1 MHHQDDHEALENVHF
16 KVKGVTTEQAQA
28 ATGTIS
34 ILSTSQD
41 KNDVVL
47 IPTPSS
53 DPRDPLN
60 MPMWRKWTVAVILSL
75 YSCAGLTVVSA
86 AGALI
91 SFFVGDYVRE
101 GRTYNEIVQLI
112 TIPTLSM
119 GLRNFV
125 IMPIALSIGRRP
137 VYLFSTVLL
146 FLGCILAAQNTGYSF
161 HLGTRIIIGFA
172 ADKPQT
178 AAFLPAVELL
188 TDSDVF
194 CLTGQSEALVPLML
208 KESFFLHER
217 SKILAFQATFQGMI
231 GCVLSIVS
239 SNIASGVGWK
249 NWYNVYAGITGVIM
263 IASFLMV
270 PETKFERP
278 LEAYNGLPG
287 TAAAPHKN
295 SGSIGDKESQ
305 DYVEDAVPASVSNRP
320 ALDYTKYKAA
330 PILQSLNPMPTTK
343 VDWSEGWG
351 IIKHMCTMILF
362 PNVFLIII
370 ANSWFLGVNIAQGTT
385 INCLHSY
392 GTVLNAPPYNWA
404 EKWTGLASAGQIVV
418 SFLLLPLV
426 GVLGDRLVTYMAR
439 RNGGVHEPEVRLM
452 TLAFPTIIGVF
463 CAVLFGYAFSHP
475 YKVHWFAILF
485 SYAGVYFA
493 FIAASVAGL
502 TYLLDA
508 YPTRSGS
515 VLTLVCGCRG
525 LISFGMTYSLTP
537 TTDRLGHFAAYGMY
551 AGVMGALGIGGFCLY
566 LFGKRLR
573 LWTLRFVVD
582 AADIDNE
589 PRCG

>member
-47 IPTPSS
+47 IHTPSS

-60 MPMWRKWTVAVILSL
+60 MPMWRKWTVAVILFL

-101 GRTYNEIVQLI
+101 GRTYNEIVQL
-112 TIPTLSM
+112 S
-119 GLRNFV
+119 N
-125 IMPIALSIGRRP
+125 
-137 VYLFSTVLL
+137 
-146 FLGCILAAQNTGYSF
+146 F

-172 ADKPQT
+172 AGKPQT

-305 DYVEDAVPASVSNRP
+305 DYVEDAVPATVSNRP
-320 ALDYTKYKAA
+320 ALDYTKHKAA

-385 INCLHSY
+385 VNCLHSY

-463 CAVLFGYAFSHP
+463 CAVLLGYAFSHP

-582 AADIDNE
+582 AADIDNK
-589 PRCG
+589 PRYG